1 MQRFYI
7 SLLIVCCMS
16 AASAQQKNRQPLIL
30 QGKLSHSP
38 EKFLQIYFYD
48 ENDKK
53 VHDTLH
59 LDEHGAFYLKTYKIT
74 RPQRTDIRQNRT
86 QISRIYVAPGYNLQ
100 ITADATNHM
109 TLLASKKITG
119 IGEESNQYRVLRD
132 AAFVAQVDKRS
143 WYERKPE
150 EVVPYIKEEKRLN
163 DSIYHKVFDLP
174 QTRDPYFSVFK
185 KMSQIDNQSMF
196 LIMMLEFSMNSGFSR
211 EQMKDLVHNN
221 IPPLFAKGIS
231 NDDYLIAE
239 DYVNAVLP
247 LYYQYHKK
255 LMELEDFVTVQK
267 KDHALQLVNQVFT
280 GKVRQ
285 AVLRYAVTRPISG
298 SNTIEALNTAKKDA
312 EPLFDAIT
320 SNTVKQDI
328 AASYSE
334 RESQLMQLQVGQ
346 AAPLFS
352 LPDEQGKIYHL
363 ANLKGK
369 VIYIDLWA
377 SWCAPCRA
385 EMPNF
390 KKLRGKF
397 KGNDQVAFMGIAVF
411 DAEKDWRTA
420 LSEDKPDWLQLHDT
434 TGSLAKSYVA
444 SAIPKYI
451 LIDKNGKV
459 LDLNAPGPG
468 DQSIEQLIKDE
479 IDKP

>member
-1 MQRFYI
+1 MQQSYI
-7 SLLIVCCMS
+7 VLLILCCMS
-16 AASAQQKNRQPLIL
+16 AVSAQQRNREPLIL
-30 QGKLSHSP
+30 QGRLSNSP

-48 ENDKK
+48 ENDKR

-59 LDEHGAFYLKTYKIT
+59 LDEQGAFYLKTYKVT

-86 QISRIYVAPGYNLQ
+86 QINRIYVAPGYNLQ
-100 ITADATNHM
+100 ITGDATNYN

-119 IGEESNQYRVLRD
+119 IGAESNQYRVLRD
-132 AAFVAQVDKRS
+132 AAFLAQVDKRS

-150 EVVPYIKEEKRLN
+150 EVASYFKEEKRLD
-163 DSIYHKVFDLP
+163 DSIHHKVFDLP
-174 QTRDPYFSVFK
+174 QTRDPFFSVFK
-185 KMSQIDNQSMF
+185 KMIQIDNQSIF
-196 LIMMLEFSMNSGFSR
+196 LTMMLEFSMNSGFSK
-211 EQMKDLVHNN
+211 EQMKDLVDNN
-221 IPPLFAKGIS
+221 IPPLFTKGIS

-239 DYVNAVLP
+239 DYVSAVVP
-247 LYYQYHKK
+247 LYYQYNKK
-255 LMELEDFVTVQK
+255 LMELEDSVAVEQQ
-267 KDHALQLVNQVFT
+267 DHALQLVNQVFT

-285 AVLRYAVTRPISG
+285 AVLRYAVTRPIIG
-298 SNTIEALNTAKKDA
+298 SNTIEALNSARKNA
-312 EPLFDAIT
+312 QPLYDAIT
-320 SNTVKQDI
+320 SDAVKQDI
-328 AASYSE
+328 ALSYKE
-334 RESQLMQLQVGQ
+334 RESQLMQLQIGQ

-352 LPDEQGKIYHL
+352 IPDEGGKIYHL
-363 ANLKGK
+363 ADFKGK

-390 KKLRGKF
+390 KKLKEKF
-397 KGNDQVAFMGIAVF
+397 KDNDQVAFMGIAVF

-420 LSEDKPDWLQLHDT
+420 LSEDKPEWLQLYDT
-434 TGSLAKSYVA
+434 GGSVAKSYVA

-459 LDLNAPGPG
+459 LNLNAPGPG
-468 DQSIEQLIKDE
+468 DQLIEQLINDE

>member
-1 MQRFYI
+1 MQRIYY
-7 SLLIVCCMS
+7 SLLILCCMS
-16 AASAQQKNRQPLIL
+16 AASAQQKNREPLIL
-30 QGKLSHSP
+30 QGRLSNSP

-48 ENDKK
+48 ENDKR

-59 LDEHGAFYLKTYKIT
+59 LDEQGAFYLKTYKIT

-86 QISRIYVAPGYNLQ
+86 QINRIYVAPGYNLQ
-100 ITADATNHM
+100 ITGDATNYN

-119 IGEESNQYRVLRD
+119 IGAESNQYRVLRD
-132 AAFVAQVDKRS
+132 AAFLAQVDKRS

-150 EVVPYIKEEKRLN
+150 EVVPYIKEEKRLD
-163 DSIYHKVFDLP
+163 DSIHHKVFDLP

-185 KMSQIDNQSMF
+185 KMIQIDNQSMF
-196 LIMMLEFSMNSGFSR
+196 LTMMLEFSMNSGFSK
-211 EQMKDLVHNN
+211 EQMKDLVDNN
-221 IPPLFAKGIS
+221 IPPLFTKGIS

-239 DYVNAVLP
+239 DYVSAVVP
-247 LYYQYHKK
+247 LYYQYNKK
-255 LMELEDFVTVQK
+255 LMELEDSVTVQK
-267 KDHALQLVNQVFT
+267 QDHALQLVNQVFT

-298 SNTIEALNTAKKDA
+298 SNTIEALNNARKNA
-312 EPLFDAIT
+312 QPLYDAIT
-320 SNTVKQDI
+320 SDAVKQDI
-328 AASYSE
+328 AVSYNE
-334 RESQLMQLQVGQ
+334 RESQLMQLQIGQ

-352 LPDEQGKIYHL
+352 LPDERGKIYHL
-363 ANLKGK
+363 ADFKGK

-390 KKLRGKF
+390 KKLKEKF
-397 KGNDQVAFMGIAVF
+397 KDNDQVAFMGIAVF

-420 LSEDKPDWLQLHDT
+420 LSEDKPEWLQLYDT
-434 TGSLAKSYVA
+434 GGSVAKSYVA

-451 LIDKNGKV
+451 LIDKKGKV
-459 LDLNAPGPG
+459 LNLNAPGPG
-468 DQSIEQLIKDE
+468 DQLIEQLIKNE